1 MKNFLVTEQERINI
15 LKKHRSLL
23 NEGPQDDYKKL
34 QAGYNAGCFG
44 NPPPALNNTTKFL
57 PTPQGSYIFR
67 KPSVRQPGK
76 FVHYTTNNEYYFF
89 DPKNGQ
95 YSNLF
100 KNQPCPAME
109 NYGVPTT
116 QEKNTQYEVQ
126 YWRGQNYK
134 TLQELQAANENVT
147 GIDNNPS
154 WDRKQFGDVVLY
166 RRKDN
171 KAGGLNTKDDPND
184 ALRKAALASI
194 KAAGYEIEPTVEQKR
209 LLRPYKLYELGIQGV
224 EPGMFPA
231 DQVVYYD
238 KAANRNRVDLAIQQ
252 QQTDVSKEVCRQ
264 RIEAFYQ
271 EFLNNRGEDYIPD
284 QGGLRI
290 RKNEVRFCVNR
301 WEGKWGLFG
310 GKIKDMVETLKGNTA
325 ESPSSSGV
333 DAIFRL

>member
-1 MKNFLVTEQERINI
+1 MKQFLVTESERIDI

-23 NEGPQDDYKKL
+23 NEAPVTDEERL
-34 QAGYNAGCFG
+34 RAGLNAGCFG
-44 NPPPALNNTTKFL
+44 TLPIQGGKGPMKTTSG
-57 PTPQGSYIFR
+57 QWVYS
-67 KPSVRQPGK
+67 KPSKSKPGQYVRYLPDS
-76 FVHYTTNNEYYFF
+76 TYYFY
-89 DPKNGQ
+89 DPKNGGS
-95 YSNLF
+95 YSSPVKF
-100 KNQPCPAME
+100 SCPAME
-109 NYGVPTT
+109 NLGVPT
-116 QEKNTQYEVQ
+116 QQQKNTNYEIE
-126 YWRGQNYK
+126 YWKGQNFK
-134 TLQELQAANENVT
+134 TLQELQADNENVT

-209 LLRPYKLYELGIQGV
+209 TLRPYKLYELGIQGV

-252 QQTDVSKEVCRQ
+252 QQTDVSKEVCKQ